1 MVVEGEGQVPDHAQA
16 EFGNTM
22 ATVGEDPTEV
32 RSQGKAG
39 ESPAKAS
46 SLATVG
52 ASPIKAGV
60 DKRR

>member
-39 ESPAKAS
+39 ESPAK
-46 SLATVG
+46 G
-52 ASPIKAGV
+52 QFAGNGRCKP
-60 DKRR
+60 D